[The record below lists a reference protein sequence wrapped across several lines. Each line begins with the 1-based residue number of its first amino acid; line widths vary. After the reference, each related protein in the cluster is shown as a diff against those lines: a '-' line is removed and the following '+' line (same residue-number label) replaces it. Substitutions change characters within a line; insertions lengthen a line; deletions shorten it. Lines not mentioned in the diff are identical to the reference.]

1 MASDP
6 VTVLNDVPL
15 RLGQWEREEF
25 MERRTLLKTLSAA
38 AAVGAV
44 TSLGHGRTLSA
55 EAASGV
61 VKTMGDGGPLEQAKD
76 AARRGMPPLKI
87 TDVKI
92 IATAPSGSNWTIVKV
107 ETSEPGLYGLGA
119 ATHQEIPQAAQAYIE
134 KRLKPFVIGKNCDE
148 IEDIWQSA
156 YLQEYFRSGPEGN
169 DALSG
174 IDGALW
180 DILGKRLGVPVYQ
193 LLGGKVRA
201 AVPLYGH
208 AAALTQSE
216 LNDQVQAY
224 IEKGYQVVRVQLA
237 VPGWSGYGVSGA
249 KTSAAVQALRPDGV
263 TPSPVF
269 DAGRYL
275 TTTIGMFEAIRAKF
289 GFDVGLVHDI
299 HERPAPNQSIE
310 LCRAV
315 EQYRPFYMEDPLSP
329 EDVGWFQIF
338 RQETSAPLA
347 MGELFVNRNEWL
359 NLVAN
364 RWIDFI
370 RIHQSSVGGLNMCRK
385 VAHCCEF
392 FDVRTAW
399 HGPNN
404 VDPIG
409 HCYNLHLNLVT
420 PNFGIQE
427 ETFFDEKTREVFP
440 GTPEIRKGY
449 IYSNDKPGLG
459 IDIDE
464 KAAARYP
471 YTKDFEDR
479 GNDRMLDG
487 TIVRP

>member
-1 MASDP
+1 
-6 VTVLNDVPL
+6 
-15 RLGQWEREEF
+15 
-25 MERRTLLKTLSAA
+25 MERRSLLKSLSTAA
-38 AAVGAV
+38 AMGAV
-44 TSLGHGRTLSA
+44 TSLGAGRTLSA

-61 VKTMGDGGPLEQAKD
+61 VKTMGHGGPLAQARD
-76 AARRGMPPLKI
+76 AARKGMPPLTI
-87 TDVKI
+87 RDVKI

-134 KRLKPFVIGKNCDE
+134 KRLKPFVIGKNCDD

-208 AAALTQSE
+208 AAALTQSA

-224 IEKGYQVVRVQLA
+224 IEKGYQVVRIQLA

-249 KTSAAVQALRPDGV
+249 KTSSAVQALRPDGV

-275 TTTIGMFEAIRAKF
+275 TTTIGMFEAIRAKL
-289 GFDVGLVHDI
+289 GFDIGLVHDV

-347 MGELFVNRNEWL
+347 MGELFTNRNEWL